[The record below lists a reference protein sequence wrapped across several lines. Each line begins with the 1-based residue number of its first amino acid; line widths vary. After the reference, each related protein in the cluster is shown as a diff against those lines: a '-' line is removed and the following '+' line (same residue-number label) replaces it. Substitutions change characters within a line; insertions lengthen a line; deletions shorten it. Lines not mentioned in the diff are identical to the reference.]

1 MPPLT
6 MDVLEQRID
15 SFEDYTEY
23 YVPDKLLS
31 PILFILETMLIMMP
45 TTNLSLFIRIR
56 MMNSILLSSPAYLTV
71 FVCTNNNSTVFINT

>member
-23 YVPDKLLS
+23 YIPDKSLS
-31 PILFILETMLIMMP
+31 PILFIVETMLIMMP
-45 TTNLSLFIRIR
+45 TTNLSLFITIR
-56 MMNSILLSSPAYLTV
+56 MMNSILLSSPVYLTV